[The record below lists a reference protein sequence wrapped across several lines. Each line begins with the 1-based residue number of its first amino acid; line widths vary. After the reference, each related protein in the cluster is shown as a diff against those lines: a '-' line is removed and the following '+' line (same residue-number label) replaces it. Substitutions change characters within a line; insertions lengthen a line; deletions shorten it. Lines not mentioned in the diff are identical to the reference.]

1 MATIDI
7 KRSHKLDKT
16 DAKTKAEEVAKN
28 LETKIGI
35 EWKWEGDTIRFDTPK
50 GAAKGVKGELRV
62 SDNDVHVLVDLP
74 FLLRAIKGT
83 VEDKINE
90 KLAGFS

>member
-7 KRSHKLDKT
+7 KRSHSLAKP
-16 DAKTKAEEVAKN
+16 DARTKAEEVAKN

-35 EWKWEGDTIRFDTPK
+35 EWKWDGDTIRFEAPK

-62 SDNDVHVLVDLP
+62 TDNDVHVLVDLP
-74 FLLRAIKGT
+74 FLLRVMKGS

-90 KLAGFS
+90 KLKGFA